1 MAGAGSLFSYPS
13 DPCSKLGSIVGDII
27 AAGIIL
33 LIVVAI
39 FPVLSR

>member
-1 MAGAGSLFSYPS
+1 MADQDRFFSYPS
-13 DPCSKLGSIVGDII
+13 DPCSKLGSIIGDIV

-39 FPVLSR
+39 FPVLWR